1 MLTAPNEKEEK
12 KKSKYSYREWENL
25 DLSDK

>member
-1 MLTAPNEKEEK
+1 MLTAPTEKEEK
-12 KKSKYSYREWENL
+12 KKGKYSYREWENL